1 MKTNKLIMLALA
13 ALFAV
18 STMAKVKENIVLLS
32 ATPTGSE
39 GSKKFTDESQFIID
53 EKSNTVIYYN
63 STTSDDWTV
72 EASKLSFKTAKR
84 LKFSLLFGA
93 GSSFNANEST
103 SLGELLTPA
112 GIDRAANG
120 GMGVLGGIGNG
131 IDTNE
136 GYQYGL
142 DLSELPA
149 TVTVRISKINITML
163 NPTETGMAVNR
174 MDKSK
179 NFSFGVKGEKN
190 ITVSLPNNGDWLD
203 LSTLNISLKGGEKN
217 ADMMTL
223 FSTTGTKTTPKNE
236 KPSFRIK
243 EIEIIITNK

>member
-1 MKTNKLIMLALA
+1 MKTNKLIMLIVA
-13 ALFAV
+13 AFMAV
-18 STMAKVKENIVLLS
+18 SVMAKVKENIVLLT

-53 EKSNTVIYYN
+53 EKSNTVVYYN
-63 STTSDDWTV
+63 STASDDWTV
-72 EASKLSFKTAKR
+72 EASKLTFKTAKG

-93 GSSFNANEST
+93 GSSFNVDESA
-103 SLGELLTPA
+103 SFGELLTPA

-149 TVTVRISKINITML
+149 TVTVKISKINITML
-163 NPTETGMAVNR
+163 NLTETCMVVSR
-174 MDKSK
+174 MDQSK
-179 NFSFGVKGEKN
+179 KFSFGVKGEKN
-190 ITVSLPNNGDWLD
+190 IMVSLPNNGDWLD
-203 LSTLNISLKGGEKN
+203 LSALNINLKGGEKN
-217 ADMMTL
+217 ADLMTL
-223 FSTTGTKTTPKNE
+223 FSTTSGNTTPNNP

-243 EIEIIITNK
+243 EIELIITNK

>member
-1 MKTNKLIMLALA
+1 MKTNKLIMLTFG

-18 STMAKVKENIVLLS
+18 SSMAKVKENIVLLT

-53 EKSNTVIYYN
+53 GISNTVVYYN
-63 STTSDDWTV
+63 STASDDWTV
-72 EASKLSFKTAKR
+72 EASKLSFKTAKG
-84 LKFSLLFGA
+84 LKFSFMFGA
-93 GSSFNANEST
+93 GSSFNAIESA

-149 TVTVRISKINITML
+149 TVTVKISRINITML
-163 NPTETGMAVNR
+163 NLTETGMVVNR

-179 NFSFGVKGEKN
+179 NFSFGVKGENN

-223 FSTTGTKTTPKNE
+223 FSTTGTRTTQKNE

-243 EIEIIITNK
+243 EIEFIITNK